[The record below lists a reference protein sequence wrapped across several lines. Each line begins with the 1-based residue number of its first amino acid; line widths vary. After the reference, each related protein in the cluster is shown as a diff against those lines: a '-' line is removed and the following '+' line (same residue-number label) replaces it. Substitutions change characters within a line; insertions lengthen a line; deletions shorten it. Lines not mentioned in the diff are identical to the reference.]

1 MFQSPETELISE
13 NDGLLVIKQLMTS
26 TVLGLQWYKDFK
38 VYHGIKIDVI
48 LPCASANLRIF
59 ILLY

>member
-1 MFQSPETELISE
+1 MFESPEPELILE
-13 NDGLLVIKQLMTS
+13 NDGVLLIRQLITS
-26 TVLGLQWYKDFK
+26 TVLGLQWYKGFK
-38 VYHGIKIDVI
+38 VYHSIKIDII